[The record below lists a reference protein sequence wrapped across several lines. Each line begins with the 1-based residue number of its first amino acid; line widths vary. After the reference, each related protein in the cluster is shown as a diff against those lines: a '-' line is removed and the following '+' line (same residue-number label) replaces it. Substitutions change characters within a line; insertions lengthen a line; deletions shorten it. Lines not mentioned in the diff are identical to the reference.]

1 MTRLCLIAAVAENGV
16 IGRNN
21 ALPWRLPD
29 DLKHFKA
36 LTLGHPILM
45 GRKTWESLG
54 RPLPGR
60 ENLIVTRNP
69 GYQASACRVVH
80 SLPEAL
86 TACAQAELAFVIGG
100 GELYAQALPL
110 ADALYLTEVHA
121 EVEGDACFPT
131 IDRTRFVET
140 ERRHHGADEA
150 HAWAFDFVTYQAI
163 KPAMA
168 GLADMAG

>member
-16 IGRNN
+16 IGRDN

-36 LTLGHPILM
+36 LTLGHPVLM

-60 ENLIVTRNP
+60 ENLVVTRNP

-86 TACAQAELAFVIGG
+86 AACAHAELAFVIGG
-100 GELYAQALPL
+100 GELYAQALPF
-110 ADALYLTEVHA
+110 ADTLYLTEVRA
-121 EVEGDACFPT
+121 EVEGDATFPDF
-131 IDRTRFVET
+131 DRTRFIET
-140 ERRHHGADEA
+140 ERRHHAADLA

-163 KPAMA
+163 KP
-168 GLADMAG
+168 

>member
-1 MTRLCLIAAVAENGV
+1 MTRLCLIAAVAGNGV
-16 IGRNN
+16 IGRDNG
-21 ALPWRLPD
+21 LPWRLPD

-36 LTLGHPILM
+36 LTLGHPVLM

-60 ENLIVTRNP
+60 ENLIVTRNLA
-69 GYQASACRVVH
+69 YQASACRVVH

-86 TACAQAELAFVIGG
+86 AACAGKALAFVIGG

-110 ADALYLTEVHA
+110 ADTLYLTEVQTA
-121 EVEGDACFPT
+121 VEGDAYFPDF
-131 IDRTRFVET
+131 DRTRYIET
-140 ERRHHGADEA
+140 ERRHHDADEA

-163 KPAMA
+163 PQE
-168 GLADMAG
+168 